1 MSISAVLNIVAIVSG
16 LLLANLMPSPGLAQG
31 LEELSF
37 PKKLKLAKVGD
48 EDAQMAVARH
58 YEIGNKVKRSRL
70 EAAKWYRLAMEQ
82 GNVEAQLRLA
92 RLVHQGGD
100 GLKQDFIMAA
110 QLYREAAELGNAE
123 AQNWLGYCFQHGIG
137 VEANDQSA
145 FESYRQSADAGF
157 AGAQNNL
164 GLMYL
169 TGRGTERSLL
179 RAFDYFEKSAA
190 QNDDWGLNNLGGM
203 YEMGWGVAKDARRAL
218 EFYKRAA
225 DLGNSSAQDNFA
237 RLSAIVEGRPLPA
250 SSTAEAAIARTKP
263 TSPAEAPKLPQ
274 APAVFAPDS
283 ETHD

>member
-16 LLLANLMPSPGLAQG
+16 LVFVNLMPPSSLAQG

-70 EAAKWYRLAMEQ
+70 EAAKWYRLAMDQ

-110 QLYREAAELGNAE
+110 QLYREAADLGNAE

-157 AGAQNNL
+157 AAAQNNL

-225 DLGNSSAQDNFA
+225 ELGNNPAQDNFA

-250 SSTAEAAIARTKP
+250 SSTTAATITRAKP
-263 TSPAEAPKLPQ
+263 AGPPETPKQPQ